1 MTEIKE
7 KDVLTNP
14 SYRPNTSVPID
25 LEGIAHEETFA
36 GHYDVS
42 IKGLETLG
50 DYLNEETTKKNT
62 PPVAKSSWPAP
73 DSRRGT
79 SLTQSPAGQTTFA
92 PMDTLQTNSP
102 TEGIPQNV
110 DTRIGTFF
118 EAKTGDDKLLDK
130 LGGNADLSGNNLLK
144 DYSKKL
150 EPHGKAGKDG
160 PIEKQVQERLA
171 DANRYDPGP
180 NSPFIND
187 PNAATESVA
196 MPKGLFSIQREL
208 GKFYKEA
215 SGDGGKQGL
224 SGKKVTVEKLRELAH
239 QMLMR
244 ATGDTVAAK
253 KVPDGL
259 AKATNAAIQEFIG
272 VQLGLKGV
280 SVQQLRIGGE
290 IPRGGGVGSAATGQ
304 DEFLNIAQQGH
315 PNLMIQRLGP
325 DKNNPSN
332 AVSYGQLNNFL
343 EPFGGLASLG
353 MVVIAASAIAAVAVT
368 GLILSAIVGLFKTAQ
383 DPAGLEGL
391 KDAQQPS
398 TLAMGR
404 YGKDTAGR
412 SFGRI
417 VAELL
422 RIPITDYNFGANI
435 LRGLPILVGMPSGS
449 KLDGASILA
458 ELGSV
463 ALNIVFS
470 PGYYANW
477 MRSILRDT
485 LDTGKSFS
493 NFAQAGGGAQAI
505 ESMFATIDAVI
516 NSTAY
521 QTLMIAAV
529 LGDRDAQGAFGLG
542 DVSDANTMFPRG
554 KIELPDIYSNRAIL
568 RNNTSRFAIPATGKA
583 PAKAPVNPL
592 SFHTFAAMQRMPKRV
607 SPKVR
612 MDAELRGNPTK
623 PGNLE
628 KLTVKAIEDQLE
640 AEYFPFYL
648 HDLRTGEVL
657 GFPAFIETVTDE
669 FSPNYNPVQ
678 TYGRQDPIQL
688 YSSTSRQVGVTF
700 KLVPYNEEDFDQIW
714 LTVNKLIAMC
724 YPQYSLG
731 RFRSLE
737 GKDSKMFIQPFSQ
750 VQAASPVVRLRVGDL
765 FRSNYSKSGL
775 AALFGA
781 SNIDQI
787 TKNKDEAKK
796 NQQVTQKR
804 QELAEAEK
812 KAYAKLQK
820 MLGTMKTG
828 GQPELKGLSSS
839 GIIQIAKGAK
849 VLKIADISAEG
860 KKTRRTQ
867 KKRCRLGAPA
877 GIFATP
883 PSLLVKKGN
892 KWKATVTADTKEGGQ
907 GIYAVDVANIE
918 LDPARAAFRV
928 AADCVDQHTALKTAT
943 EANVTQFTFVNK
955 DFFDKDNNPVVRA
968 FETTRGR
975 GLAGVI
981 TSLDLDYGLADNTFE
996 ISPGRRAP
1004 KMITVSLRLA
1014 VIHDLP
1020 LGLDYNGDLR
1030 NPSHP
1035 IGKYAGSFGDPWED
1049 GTDPYKAPSFA
1060 ELYEGPKTNP
1070 GKITDAAKITAAEE
1084 NRTKLLDSDV
1094 SLTQW
1099 RQEWH

>member
-1 MTEIKE
+1 MTEIKK

-14 SYRPNTSVPID
+14 SYQPNTSVPID

-42 IKGLETLG
+42 VKGLETLG
-50 DYLNEETTKKNT
+50 DYLNKKTKKNT
-62 PPVAKSSWPAP
+62 PSVAQGSSPAS

-79 SLTQSPAGQTTFA
+79 PLAQPPSIQPTFA
-92 PMDTLQTNSP
+92 SMDTLQTNSP
-102 TEGIPQNV
+102 TAGIPQNV

-160 PIEKQVQERLA
+160 PIEKQVLERLA

-180 NSPFIND
+180 NSPFIDD

-253 KVPDGL
+253 QVPKGL
-259 AKATNAAIQEFIG
+259 AKATNAAIKEFFG
-272 VQLGLKGV
+272 VQLGLKGI

-290 IPRGGGVGSAATGQ
+290 IPRGGGVESAATGQ

-417 VAELL
+417 IAELL

-542 DVSDANTMFPRG
+542 DVSDADTMFPRG
-554 KIELPDIYSNRAIL
+554 KIKLPDIYSNRAIL
-568 RNNTSRFAIPATGKA
+568 RNNTSRFGTT
-583 PAKAPVNPL
+583 NPL
-592 SFHTFAAMQRMPKRV
+592 SFHTFLANQRMPTRV
-607 SPKVR
+607 TK
-612 MDAELRGNPTK
+612 DAKFARGH
-623 PGNLE
+623 E
-628 KLTVKAIEDQLE
+628 DWKLKDADFAKGVKQTEDFLE

-648 HDLRTGEVL
+648 HDLRTSEVL

-820 MLGTMKTG
+820 MLGKMKTG
-828 GQPELKGLSSS
+828 GQEELAGLS

-849 VLKIADISAEG
+849 VSKIASIVTIAAVG

-867 KKRCRLGAPA
+867 RGFYRLGSPA
-877 GIFATP
+877 GIIQTP
-883 PSLLVKKGN
+883 PSSLVQNGN

-918 LDPARAAFRV
+918 LDPARAKTRV
-928 AADCVDQHTALKTAT
+928 ASMCVAQHEALKTAT
-943 EANVTQFTFVNK
+943 QANATQFTFVNK
-955 DFFDKDNNPVVRA
+955 EFFDKDKNPVVRA

-1099 RQEWH
+1099 LSDVTK